1 MAFHDGLSRTQ
12 QILLAIFCFPL
23 LPFYLCYLCF
33 ATSEEDKGQPD
44 SLDQVE
50 EGTVQQSNRQRRLAA
65 RAEEGTGQEINE
77 NPRITGHAAE
87 THNEDHLP
95 GVTYEPKQNQIT
107 VEIHPRHSTSRS
119 KKKFSFRKGIQVF
132 PEWTGKDNE
141 GFQDDG
147 EKGSKPSK
155 GQVLYDYPWDK
166 SSLKTLPIDLTQF
179 KELDAYASK
188 VNVRNSVANL
198 VSALLQKAHSDLEK
212 VRAIWMWICRHIE
225 YDVEGYHN
233 LDKVSCEA
241 ADVLRSGKGVCAGY
255 SGLFEE
261 MCSIAGIQ
269 CKKLSGY
276 AKGAGYKPGNVFKG
290 ASDHAWNVVHLD
302 GSWHLLDST
311 WGSGYAD
318 VDKKSF
324 AFRYNEFYFLTH
336 PALFIN
342 DHFPEDH
349 SWQLLKRTLSLQQFE
364 RNVWY
369 KSAFY
374 SVGLTG
380 TSTATSVIETENG
393 KATVF
398 IESRSPTLFLCK
410 LNGANEHCFMNLQRN
425 GMTVEVYPQEV
436 GTHSLDIFAKP
447 SRSKEDNYS
456 HVVEYSLVCQS
467 VDKNFCLPKPLIQPV
482 GPSWQ
487 SEEKGI
493 LGASPAS
500 PIVHTDDGRCIVTFT
515 RSRDLDLFATL
526 DSEASSTSE
535 DLRRRHIWTTRQD
548 AHVELKIQLPHAGT
562 FALHIWAKKASD
574 PGNSHC
580 ALSYL
585 LFCPNKSVLWPVF
598 PQSYT
603 NWEDAFELMAPV
615 AGVLP
620 ANHDVTFKLKLPGVD
635 EVSVECGN
643 SRQLTLSEDGFW
655 EGTCN
660 TSCGPR
666 VTVMISKNGSHSFWA
681 LLDYKVES
689 H

>member
-1 MAFHDGLSRTQ
+1 MDSSVTRSLCVYVPGAAGL
-12 QILLAIFCFPL
+12 QIFPHRM
-23 LPFYLCYLCF
+23 
-33 ATSEEDKGQPD
+33 
-44 SLDQVE
+44 
-50 EGTVQQSNRQRRLAA
+50 RQ
-65 RAEEGTGQEINE
+65 
-77 NPRITGHAAE
+77 
-87 THNEDHLP
+87 
-95 GVTYEPKQNQIT
+95 
-107 VEIHPRHSTSRS
+107 
-119 KKKFSFRKGIQVF
+119 
-132 PEWTGKDNE
+132 DNE
-141 GFQDDG
+141 GYQDDG
-147 EKGSKPSK
+147 EQGSTLP
-155 GQVLYDYPWDK
+155 QRQDLYDYPWDK
-166 SSLKTLPIDLTQF
+166 SSLKSIPMDLTQF
-179 KELDAYASK
+179 KELDDHAST
-188 VNVRNSVANL
+188 VNVKNNVKKL
-198 VSALLQKAHSDLEK
+198 VNVLLQKAHSDLEK
-212 VRAIWMWICRHIE
+212 VRAIWMWTCHHIE

-233 LDKVSCEA
+233 KVPSEA
-241 ADVLRSGKGVCAGY
+241 TDALQSGKSACGGY
-255 SGLFEE
+255 AGLFEE
-261 MCSIAGIQ
+261 MCSLAGIQ
-269 CKKLSGY
+269 CKQLSGF
-276 AKGAGYKPGNVFKG
+276 AKGFQYKPGKVFEGKTN
-290 ASDHAWNVVHLD
+290 HVWNAVFLE
-302 GSWHLLDST
+302 GRWHLLDNT
-311 WGSGYAD
+311 WGSGC
-318 VDKKSF
+318 VDDSCSKF
-324 AFRYNEFYFLTH
+324 TFRYNEFYFLTH

-349 SWQLLKRTLSLQQFE
+349 SWQLLKRTLSMQQFE

-369 KSAFY
+369 KPAFY

-393 KATVF
+393 KATVS
-398 IESRSPTLFLCK
+398 IESHSPTLFLCK
-410 LNGANEHCFMNLQRN
+410 LNGANEHCFMTLQRN
-425 GMTVEVYPQEV
+425 GMTLEVYPQEV

-447 SRSKEDNYS
+447 SRSKEENYS
-456 HVVEYSLVCQS
+456 HVVEYSLVCPS

-500 PIVHTDDGRCIVTFT
+500 PIVHTDDGRCVVTFT
-515 RSRDLDLFATL
+515 RSRDLDFFATL

-585 LFCPNKSVLWPVF
+585 LSCPNKSVLWPVF

-603 NWEDAFELMAPV
+603 NWEDAFELVAPV

-620 ANHDVTFKLKLPGVD
+620 ANRDVTFKLKLPGVD

-660 TSCGPR
+660 TLCGPR
-666 VTVMISKNGSHSFWA
+666 VTVMISKNGSHFFWA